1 MCKGVIV
8 MTLRTMLSI
17 IDFDYEITEE
27 NQIALI
33 DKQGAYLGGID
44 QERWDITDDV
54 CMQIIDRLDHY
65 YSDSIY
71 DDIIEECKECFD
83 NEDPFDGDWKLMWLW
98 LLDAEREKIPNT
110 ISKFEISIV
119 YYILNPEDLIVEEM
133 VKER

>member
-1 MCKGVIV
+1 
-8 MTLRTMLSI
+8 MLSI
-17 IDFDYEITEE
+17 IDFDYEITKE

-33 DKQGAYLGGID
+33 DKQGVYLGGID

-54 CMQIIDRLDHY
+54 CMQIIDRLDMY
-65 YSDSIY
+65 FTDYIY

-83 NEDPFDGDWKLMWLW
+83 NEAPFDGDWKLMWLW

>member
-1 MCKGVIV
+1 
-8 MTLRTMLSI
+8 MLSI
-17 IDFDYEITEE
+17 IDFDYEITKE

-33 DKQGAYLGGID
+33 DKQGVYLGGID
-44 QERWDITDDV
+44 QERWDITNDV
-54 CMQIIDRLDHY
+54 CIQIIDRLDMY
-65 YSDSIY
+65 FTDYIY
-71 DDIIEECKECFD
+71 DDIIEECKKCFD